1 MVQIYLPVPRSVKDN
16 VFSSSLPTDAV
27 SFPRFFASDNA
38 CGQKNRASMFS
49 SDSASINAPYEREAM
64 CCAHRSGGSLRR
76 LGTGLIGNSGM
87 AGGDDADYSWMDA
100 QSRHSLELHRSQ
112 SNVNQ
117 PPRCFLLNHSLRYLI
132 RFPRRR
138 PSILHV
144 ADPTLQAAATGS

>member
-1 MVQIYLPVPRSVKDN
+1 MCLVAAYQPMLYPSQSFLRAITPVAK
-16 VFSSSLPTDAV
+16 
-27 SFPRFFASDNA
+27 
-38 CGQKNRASMFS
+38 KIERAYFS
-49 SDSASINAPYEREAM
+49 SDSVSINAPYEREAM
-64 CCAHRSGGSLRR
+64 CCAHRSNGTSLGR

-132 RFPRRR
+132 RLPRRR

-144 ADPTLQAAATGS
+144 ADLTLQAAATGS